1 MNTLGVNTIP
11 ATPAS
16 PAPSARGVEN
26 GPQAQ
31 EPRAF
36 AMLLER
42 NTMPAPAE
50 SPVER
55 RTNGQT
61 RAAATERPAIGRME
75 PPAEPPTNVPPPA
88 DAPGDRVESPIGD
101 GGFGPIDNQ
110 LPRVDGPPPPADG
123 VTPIGA
129 GAVMSPM
136 APAQRA
142 DAPPPNGTPVDVP
155 GLESG
160 AANAGTRTSLPGSID
175 PGGRVAGPG
184 PKVNAPTDEREAPIG
199 RPLDVAPPIAG
210 VPTGPAE
217 GVGSAN
223 AERIERQPVPAGP
236 GTVLPAP
243 IAGSGPFEHPIGAV
257 PRGPEAPV
265 TPPEVSLPMAPQSP
279 AFAPALGAQ
288 LRMWVRDGIQQAV
301 LQLNPAD
308 LGPVAVQIALDGSQA
323 HVDFVAA
330 QAATRAALEA
340 SLPTLAAALRDS
352 GLTLAGGGVF
362 DQPRGQPDERAP
374 QPGTVGSGPDNG
386 PGNGPAPTTNATAR
400 GAAVRARGVVDL
412 VA

>member
-11 ATPAS
+11 ATPAA
-16 PAPSARGVEN
+16 PAPLARGAET
-26 GPQAQ
+26 GAQGQ
-31 EPRAF
+31 EPLTF

-42 NTMPAPAE
+42 NTPPAPAE
-50 SPVER
+50 
-55 RTNGQT
+55 
-61 RAAATERPAIGRME
+61 
-75 PPAEPPTNVPPPA
+75 PPA
-88 DAPGDRVESPIGD
+88 DAQPPADGPGDRVESPIGD
-101 GGFGPIDNQ
+101 GGFGPIANQ
-110 LPRVDGPPPPADG
+110 LPRVDGPPTPADG
-123 VTPIGA
+123 VTPIGG

-136 APAQRA
+136 APAERPH
-142 DAPPPNGTPVDVP
+142 APPPNAVPVDVP
-155 GLESG
+155 ALESG
-160 AANAGTRTSLPGSID
+160 AANGGTRTSLPGRID
-175 PGGRVAGPG
+175 PGARGAAPG
-184 PKVNAPTDEREAPIG
+184 TKVNGPADERESPIG
-199 RPLDVAPPIAG
+199 RPLDVAHPIAG

-217 GVGSAN
+217 GIGAAN

-236 GTVLPAP
+236 GPVLPAP

-257 PRGPEAPV
+257 PKGPEAPV
-265 TPPEVSLPMAPQSP
+265 APPEVSLPMAPQSP
-279 AFAPALGAQ
+279 TFAPALGTQ

-323 HVDFVAA
+323 HVDFVAS

-362 DQPRGQPDERAP
+362 DQPRGQPEERAP
-374 QPGTVGSGPDNG
+374 QPGTVARVPDNG
-386 PGNGPAPTTNATAR
+386 PPPSTNATAR